1 MNEIASPLTTTRSN
15 LTAPQSVQKHTAWP
29 DWLVYHRSN
38 QQVMRSIVAELAKAR
53 DAGRSKASVKAIINY
68 LRWNLYIDTGND
80 YKINDK
86 YTGIYTHMVW
96 HNFPEYRDMIETREL
111 RSVIPADPIP

>member
-1 MNEIASPLTTTRSN
+1 MSTIASPLTTTRDTLS
-15 LTAPQSVQKHTAWP
+15 APQSVQKHTAWK
-29 DWLVYHRSN
+29 DWLVYHSSN
-38 QQVMRSIVAELAKAR
+38 KQVMRSIISELEKAR
-53 DAGRSKASVKAIINY
+53 AAGREKASVKAIINY

-80 YKINDK
+80 YKINYK

-111 RSVIPADPIP
+111 RSVVPVP